1 MLWRRTHLLNFPL
14 ALNKEPLN
22 HTFLGEGKTSFEMRK
37 LEIRE
42 KKELI
47 SCIFMF
53 PALPDTMHQT
63 NI

>member
-1 MLWRRTHLLNFPL
+1 MLLRRTYLLNFPL

-22 HTFLGEGKTSFEMRK
+22 HTFLEEGGISFEIRK

-42 KKELI
+42 KELI

-53 PALPDTMHQT
+53 PALPDIMHQT